1 MTLVDFQ
8 LHWHEYGFVAIDGKA
23 KGKTLRLKDLFMI
36 CWGEF
41 KGGLLFDAGGPQ
53 GAPAFV
59 LKVDADDNLYARSG
73 PKKRDWRFV
82 GRLVKI

>member
-1 MTLVDFQ
+1 MTLNYLQ
-8 LHWHEYGFVAIDGKA
+8 MHWQEYGFVAVDGQA

-41 KGGLLFDAGGPQ
+41 RDGLLFDAGGPQ

-73 PKKRDWRFV
+73 PGKRDWRLI